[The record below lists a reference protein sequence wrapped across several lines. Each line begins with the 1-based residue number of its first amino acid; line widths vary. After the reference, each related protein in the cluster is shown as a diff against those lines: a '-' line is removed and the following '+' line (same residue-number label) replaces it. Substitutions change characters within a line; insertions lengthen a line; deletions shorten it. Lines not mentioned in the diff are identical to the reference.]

1 VNGQG
6 EPSQVRYLEAL
17 RDHWKAIA
25 LVVGVAVLGAAVF
38 SLAATKRYQA
48 SADLLV
54 TPVDPSASAFV
65 GISILRN
72 DAGDPTRSVITA
84 ARFVTTPET
93 NKIATKRLGADL
105 SNSVK
110 VIPVGQ
116 ADIVSI
122 EGSAAT
128 AAGAALIANT
138 FAEATIEARTADLH
152 AQVAAAVK
160 QISIQLHALQKQHE
174 ANGVTGVAL
183 SQRLAA
189 LDGLTGQPDPTLHVL
204 SAAQVPGS
212 PVWPRPGLSIVIAAL
227 ASLLLAI
234 GVAIGLEL
242 LSGSIEHE
250 EELLFVQHLPIL
262 ARVPRA
268 SRSEIAAYYAGK
280 RPMPGAIWEAFRGLR
295 ANLMLAGET
304 QEIPQVIVVTSAM
317 PEDGKSFAAATFA
330 VSLAGSGLRVVLVD
344 GDLQR
349 PSIGRIFGISSSE
362 GGFRAMYE
370 GWRAQRDA
378 PQLVDVPNTPGL
390 RLLLATPQSVDRI
403 DLLEFRRVDSMMS
416 RLRDE
421 ADVVII
427 DSSPLID
434 VADALTLAAR
444 ADAVLIA
451 VRIGHTSRDKLNEL
465 RRILDLHHVPLT
477 GLVVTR
483 RERATRTDSY
493 YGRDRFIHTANFVAL
508 EATLAAGKTK
518 PKQDGDRAAAPTT
531 AAAPGATKDG
541 DDDAA
546 PTTATAPSATKDD
559 AATPKRRPATP
570 RRRST

>member
-54 TPVDPSASAFV
+54 TAVDPSASAFI

-72 DAGDPTRSVITA
+72 DSGDPTRSVITA

-93 NKIATKRLGADL
+93 IKIAAKRLGADL

-122 EGSAAT
+122 QGSAAT

-152 AQVAAAVK
+152 TQVAAAIK
-160 QISIQLHALQKQHE
+160 QISTQLRALQKQHE

-183 SQRLAA
+183 SQRLAS
-189 LDGLTGQPDPTLHVL
+189 LDGVTGQPDPTLHVL

-212 PVWPRPGLSIVIAAL
+212 PVWPRPLLSILIAAL
-227 ASLLLAI
+227 ASLLLAV

-268 SRSEIAAYYAGK
+268 SRSEIGDYYAGK

-304 QEIPQVIVVTSAM
+304 ELPRVIVVTSAM
-317 PEDGKSFAAATFA
+317 PEDGKSFAAATFG

-349 PSIGRIFGISSSE
+349 PSIGRIFGVSTSE

-370 GWRAQRDA
+370 GSNARRDA
-378 PQLVDVPNTPGL
+378 PQLLDVPNTPGL
-390 RLLLATPQSVDRI
+390 RLLLATPHSVDRI
-403 DLLEFRRVDSMMS
+403 DLLEFRRVDAMLS

-427 DSSPLID
+427 DSSPLVD

-444 ADAVLIA
+444 ADAVLVA

-465 RRILDLHHVPLT
+465 RRILDRHNVPLT

-483 RERATRTDSY
+483 RERASRADSY
-493 YGRDRFIHTANFVAL
+493 YGRDRFIHTANFNLRLDRYSV
-508 EATLAAGKTK
+508 GDTK
-518 PKQDGDRAAAPTT
+518 PQQDGDDNGAPITAAAPGAKRDGAGDAAPTT
-531 AAAPGATKDG
+531 AAAPGVPKDG
-541 DDDAA
+541 
-546 PTTATAPSATKDD
+546 
-559 AATPKRRPATP
+559 AATPKRRSTAS